1 MLVANWNNYPRINAR
16 LWEFRTENQAVKL
29 LDSLSRCIPRGL
41 GRSYGDCSLE
51 KNIISTPDFKRFI
64 ALDQKQEILECE
76 AGISLD
82 QILRTI
88 IPRGLF
94 LPVTPGTRHVTLG
107 GAIASDVHG
116 KNHPL
121 HGAFGRH
128 VLSLLLLT
136 PGGEV
141 IDCSREKNAE
151 IFYAVCGGM
160 GLLGLILSARI
171 RLMPIQSTY
180 ISQLTIPAE
189 NLDHLMDLFETHE
202 QSTYSVAWLDL
213 LSRGRN
219 FGHGLFMLGEHCLS
233 GEITSK
239 DLRRREKFGIN
250 IPFFM
255 PGWIMNEHG
264 LRAFNNLYHLR
275 GKSGPGR
282 SFPDLDDFFY
292 PLDKVHNWNRFYGR
306 KGFLQYQFVLPK
318 EHSRLGLEKIQAHI
332 QASGIL
338 PFLAVLKLLG
348 PQAGPLSFPLQGY
361 TLALDFPI
369 KPGLSAMLSALDR
382 LVHNLGGRIYLA
394 KDARMSKLDFRRG
407 YPEISRF
414 LELKNKLDPKNKMA
428 SLQSKRL
435 GLCAKPY

>member
-16 LWEFRTENQAVKL
+16 LWEFRTENEACKL

-51 KNIISTPDFKRFI
+51 KNIISTPCFKRFI
-64 ALDQKQEILECE
+64 ALDQKQGILECE

-82 QILRTI
+82 QILKLI

-94 LPVTPGTRHVTLG
+94 LPVTPGTRYVTLG

-116 KNHPL
+116 KNHHL
-121 HGAFGRH
+121 HGTFGRH

-136 PGGEV
+136 PGGEIV
-141 IDCSREKNAE
+141 DCSREKNAE
-151 IFYAVCGGM
+151 LFHAVCGGM

-171 RLMPIQSTY
+171 RLMPIQSAH
-180 ISQLTIPAE
+180 IRQITIPAE
-189 NLDHLMDLFETHE
+189 NLEHLMELFEVHR
-202 QSTYSVAWLDL
+202 QSTYSVAWIDFLG
-213 LSRGRN
+213 RGRN
-219 FGHGLFMLGEHCLS
+219 FGRGLFMLGEHCLS
-233 GEITSK
+233 GEVTCKELSRQK
-239 DLRRREKFGIN
+239 KSGIN

-255 PGWIMNEHG
+255 PGWIMNKQG
-264 LRAFNNLYHLR
+264 VRAFNHLYHLR
-275 GKSGPGR
+275 GKSGTGC

-318 EHSRLGLEKIQAHI
+318 EQSRPGLEKIQAHV
-332 QASGIL
+332 QASRLL
-338 PFLAVLKLLG
+338 PYLAVLKLLG
-348 PQAGPLSFPLQGY
+348 PQAGPLSFPFQGY

-394 KDARMSKLDFRRG
+394 KDARMSKHDFLKG
-407 YPEISRF
+407 YPESGRF
-414 LELKNKLDPKNKMA
+414 LELKYKHDPENKMA
-428 SLQSKRL
+428 SLQSERL
-435 GLCAKPY
+435 GLCAKTY